1 MSRNGSP
8 LGRMLTVI
16 DCPNSSLRFLIL
28 DCPTES
34 TLDFYMEE
42 FMRLNVVAVVR
53 CCQPTYSASRLTERN
68 IQVLDLPFKDGG
80 VPPPQVVREWL
91 QLVERNKQ
99 IAETAKDE
107 GDIPPTIAVHCVA
120 GLGRAPALVAIAL
133 IEMGMKPLDAIE
145 FIRGKRR
152 GAFNKPQIAYLDS
165 YKRSM
170 KPKSSTSNYSLRS
183 SLGRMFK
190 LGGGTTTKPSP
201 PPSTLSQPT

>member
-16 DCPNSSLRFLIL
+16 DCPNSTLRFLIL

-80 VPPPQVVREWL
+80 VPPLPVVREWL
-91 QLVERNKQ
+91 QLVEKNKQ
-99 IAETAKDE
+99 IAETTKEE
-107 GDIPPTIAVHCVA
+107 GAPAPTIAVHCVA

-133 IEMGMKPLDAIE
+133 IGWE
-145 FIRGKRR
+145 
-152 GAFNKPQIAYLDS
+152 
-165 YKRSM
+165 
-170 KPKSSTSNYSLRS
+170 
-183 SLGRMFK
+183 
-190 LGGGTTTKPSP
+190 
-201 PPSTLSQPT
+201 

>member
-53 CCQPTYSASRLTERN
+53 CCQPTYSASRLTERS

-80 VPPPQVVREWL
+80 VVKYINSSRMIFILTNNNSPR
-91 QLVERNKQ
+91 RRS
-99 IAETAKDE
+99 
-107 GDIPPTIAVHCVA
+107 CVS
-120 GLGRAPALVAIAL
+120 GY
-133 IEMGMKPLDAIE
+133 
-145 FIRGKRR
+145 
-152 GAFNKPQIAYLDS
+152 N
-165 YKRSM
+165 
-170 KPKSSTSNYSLRS
+170 
-183 SLGRMFK
+183 
-190 LGGGTTTKPSP
+190 
-201 PPSTLSQPT
+201 